1 MGINFIAKNKI
12 LLFNKRSLKKDNK
25 LKNMSKRIFYK
36 FFSFF
41 SLVLIGCFFM
51 DSSVLAGSATLAWD
65 PNTEPDLAGYKIY
78 YGTSPRTGSDPKV
91 CGLCG
96 YSNKVDVGK
105 VTTYTFNN
113 LTNGQTYYF
122 SVTAYDTSNN
132 ESAFS
137 NEVSKYI
144 TATKTADLNKDGYV
158 NMQDASI
165 LMSYWGRT
173 DKPAADL
180 NQDGYVNMQ
189 DASIM
194 MSQWG

>member
-1 MGINFIAKNKI
+1 
-12 LLFNKRSLKKDNK
+12 
-25 LKNMSKRIFYK
+25 MSKKTLYK

-41 SLVLIGCFFM
+41 SLVLFGCFFM
-51 DSSVLAGSATLAWD
+51 NSFVLAGSATLYWD

-96 YSNKVDVGK
+96 YSNRVDVGK
-105 VTTYTFNN
+105 VTTYTLNN

-137 NEVSKYI
+137 NQGSKYI

-173 DKPAADL
+173 DRPAADL